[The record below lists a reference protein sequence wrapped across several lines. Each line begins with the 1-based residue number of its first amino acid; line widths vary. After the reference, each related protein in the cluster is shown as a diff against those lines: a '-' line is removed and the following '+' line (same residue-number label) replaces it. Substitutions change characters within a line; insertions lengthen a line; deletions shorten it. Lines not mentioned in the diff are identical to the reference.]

1 MILLARF
8 WRFWGESWQSVRQA
22 RLLYGAVT
30 LAFVGLTVVAALKGD
45 AAVAAV
51 AGIVALSTAGLT
63 IVAPRLAEA
72 TARRE
77 GRMR

>member
-8 WRFWGESWQSVRQA
+8 WRFWAESWSSVRRA
-22 RLLYGAVT
+22 RLLYGVVT
-30 LAFVGLTVVAALKGD
+30 LAFAGLTVVAAVIGN

-51 AGIVALSTAGLT
+51 AGIVAVGTAGLT

-72 TARRE
+72 TRRRE
-77 GRMR
+77 ERT